1 MKMNWAASTAV
12 VILTLI
18 SRPICNTG
26 RSRLHHAVETFASMI
41 LDDLQLYRRYER
53 LHPGFAA
60 AFVALQ
66 DPNLAAIEPGR
77 YAVDGDRLSLIIGK
91 DDGRGH
97 EGAKLEAHR
106 RYIDIQFVI
115 AGNEEMGWRSLSECH
130 DVTKAYSEDEDLMF
144 FGDAAE
150 SWFSV
155 PPGKFAIFFPDD
167 AHAPLAG
174 RGELHKAVMKIAVD
188 W

>member
-1 MKMNWAASTAV
+1 MGFDSSANIRQRKFSY
-12 VILTLI
+12 
-18 SRPICNTG
+18 
-26 RSRLHHAVETFASMI
+26 MI
-41 LDDLQLYRRYER
+41 LDDLQLYQRYQA

-60 AFVALQ
+60 AFIALQ
-66 DPNLAAIEPGR
+66 APDLTTREPGR
-77 YAVDGDRLSLIIGK
+77 YALDGKRLSLIIGK
-91 DDGRGH
+91 DYGLGRD
-97 EGAKLEAHR
+97 GAKLEAHR

-115 AGNEEMGWRSLSECH
+115 AGHEEMGWRSLAECNH
-130 DVTKAYSEDEDLMF
+130 IIKAYSEEDDLMF

-167 AHAPLAG
+167 AHAPLASQG
-174 RGELHKAVMKIAVD
+174 QLHKAVMKVAVD